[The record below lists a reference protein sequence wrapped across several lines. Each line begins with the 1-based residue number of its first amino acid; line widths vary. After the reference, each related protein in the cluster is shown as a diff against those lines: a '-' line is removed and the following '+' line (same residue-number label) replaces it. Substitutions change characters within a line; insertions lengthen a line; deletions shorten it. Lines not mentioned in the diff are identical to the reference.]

1 VLKQKAEAFDKIVK
15 IGRTHL
21 NDATPIRLGQEFR
34 GFARQ
39 IELAIE
45 RIQDAA
51 KGLQELALGGTAVGT
66 GINTHPQFGPSNQN
80 HLRRNRSPLSR
91 GRESL

>member
-1 VLKQKAEAFDKIVK
+1 
-15 IGRTHL
+15 
-21 NDATPIRLGQEFR
+21 LGQEFS
-34 GFARQ
+34 GYARQ

-66 GINTHPQFGPSNQN
+66 GINTTRNS
-80 HLRRNRSPLSR
+80 LRKRSKSSR
-91 GRESL
+91 RKPGCPFARRRITSRPRRHATRAFM